1 MPQTL
6 TLPPAVIFESD
17 DVSESGSVLTSQ
29 RFPHT
34 RAQLLA
40 IIRQQKGGAD
50 GFDGD
55 GDVDESTRIST
66 SFVTKVAGFLANE
79 QEDELKESLKTTCG
93 VEDDMVSSQD
103 TCSCPFLLI
112 FCIIAR
118 ATCLRFDA

>member
-17 DVSESGSVLTSQ
+17 DAESSSVLTSQ

-40 IIRQQKGGAD
+40 IIRQQKSAPD

-55 GDVDESTRIST
+55 GDVDESIRIST

-93 VEDDMVSSQD
+93 VEDDMVSPRD
-103 TCSCPFLLI
+103 ACSCPLLLI
-112 FCIIAR
+112 FYLLAR
-118 ATCLRFDA
+118 TTCLRFDA

>member
-6 TLPPAVIFESD
+6 TLPPAVIFEPD
-17 DVSESGSVLTSQ
+17 DVSEPGSVLTSQ

-50 GFDGD
+50 GIDGD
-55 GDVDESTRIST
+55 GDVEESIRIST

-93 VEDDMVSSQD
+93 VEDDMVS
-103 TCSCPFLLI
+103 
-112 FCIIAR
+112 
-118 ATCLRFDA
+118 LRNA